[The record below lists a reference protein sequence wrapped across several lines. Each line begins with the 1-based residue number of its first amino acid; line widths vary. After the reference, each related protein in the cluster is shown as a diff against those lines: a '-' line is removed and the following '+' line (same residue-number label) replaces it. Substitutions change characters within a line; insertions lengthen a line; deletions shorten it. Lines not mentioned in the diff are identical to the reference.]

1 MKKIGL
7 LLWVLLA
14 CESPQARKPLNAEK
28 SSFIQSSID
37 RNKKINAAQEQ
48 RIKSVIAQDS
58 SRVYQNNPSGFWY
71 AFLKKTDKRTLPVRG
86 DEVKF
91 SYKIA
96 TLEGEILYDEM
107 ELGEV
112 NYLVDKED
120 LIAALRLGVKVLS
133 EGEVATFLFPSHLC
147 YGYQGDGDK
156 IGINQ
161 PLRYTLQ
168 LNYHKKQN
176 QK

>member
-1 MKKIGL
+1 MKRLGL
-7 LLWVLLA
+7 VFLILIA
-14 CESPQARKPLNAEK
+14 CESPRARNPLNAKK

-37 RNKKINAAQEQ
+37 RNKKINALQD
-48 RIKSVIAQDS
+48 RYIKETIAKDS
-58 SRVYQNNPSGFWY
+58 SKVYQNNPSGFWY
-71 AFLKKTDKRTLPVRG
+71 AFLRKTKNRSLPVRG
-86 DEVKF
+86 DEVSF
-91 SYKIA
+91 SYKIS

-107 ELGEV
+107 DLGEV

-133 EGEVATFLFPSHLC
+133 VGEAATFLFPSHLC

-168 LNYHKKQN
+168 LNSHKKQN
-176 QK
+176 KK